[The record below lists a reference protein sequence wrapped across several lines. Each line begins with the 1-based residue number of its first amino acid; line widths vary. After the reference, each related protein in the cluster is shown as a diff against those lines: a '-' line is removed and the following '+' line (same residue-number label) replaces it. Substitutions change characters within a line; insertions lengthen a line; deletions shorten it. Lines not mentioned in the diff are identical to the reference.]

1 MSEELTKE
9 NLLKKIEENSFYF
22 GEISEDL
29 KKDIDVAKALIEKNG
44 YGSFDKIDE
53 SFKKNKELLILAYQ
67 RDTGGY
73 NSNAS
78 NDDYVPQE
86 FMNDVEVLCAAV
98 KSGWSFDKVTDELK
112 KNKQIIMASV
122 ERTPRD
128 FEKLSEEFR
137 NDESVLLAAF
147 EKKESFFS
155 PYQFASDALKSNK
168 DVAMKVM
175 NKNGM
180 SLEYVSDDLKKD
192 REVVLVAVQN
202 RGHSLQ
208 YADESFRKDREIAL
222 FAAKDGASNYI
233 DASFKTDEEICL
245 TLIKKSE
252 RDIFWCD
259 ESLKKDKAFMI
270 KAIQANKYLTLEHTS
285 LNEEPEIKDL
295 IQQGKA
301 ITKLYCEE
309 LFGVLKKLVPD
320 VEYLC
325 FAWSG
330 GGDSFGG
337 YRLKAVKYPDQD
349 VNATPLEEQLTNTIQ
364 EIMDYS
370 GVIEELDLNIGWV
383 GSFTCQGGL
392 VIALKPLTGN
402 FEWQIGSNAVHDE
415 YNKVLEEPYDRTVC
429 TISLSEGYQG
439 LSISG
444 EGAEEVTDWDNVE
457 EDEDPEPQY
466 DTNYFD
472 RNVPFKD

>member
-1 MSEELTKE
+1 MSEEFTKE
-9 NLLKKIEENSFYF
+9 SLLKKIEESSFYF

-29 KKDIDVAKALIEKNG
+29 KKDIDVAKALIQKNG
-44 YGSFDKIDE
+44 YGGFDNIDA

-67 RDTGGY
+67 HDTGGY
-73 NSNAS
+73 NPNAS

-86 FMNDVEVLCAAV
+86 FMKDIEVLCAAV
-98 KSGWSFDKVTDELK
+98 KSGWSFDKVVDELK
-112 KNKQIIMASV
+112 NNKKIVMASV

-137 NDESVLLAAF
+137 NDESVLLAAL

-168 DVAMKVM
+168 EVAMKVM

-192 REVVLVAVQN
+192 REVVLAAVQN

-208 YADESFRKDREIAL
+208 YADESFRKDREVVM
-222 FAAKDGASNYI
+222 FAAQDGASNYI
-233 DASFKTDEEICL
+233 NKSFKTDKEICL
-245 TLIKKSE
+245 TLIKKNA

-259 ESLKKDKAFMI
+259 DSLKKDKAFMVE
-270 KAIQANKYLTLEHTS
+270 AIQANRYVTLEHS
-285 LNEEPEIKDL
+285 ALNEEPEIKNL

-337 YRLKAVKYPDQD
+337 YRLKGVKHPGQD
-349 VNATPLEEQLTNTIQ
+349 VNATPLDEDLTNTIQ

-370 GVIEELDLNIGWV
+370 GVIEELDLNINWV
-383 GSFTCQGGL
+383 GAFTCQGGL
-392 VIALKPLTGN
+392 VVALKPLSTPL
-402 FEWQIGSNAVHDE
+402 EWKISGNAVNSEFNVIEE
-415 YNKVLEEPYDRTVC
+415 YDVVIS
-429 TISLSEGYQG
+429 TINLNEGYQG

-444 EGAEEVTDWDNVE
+444 EGEEDVTDWDSAE
-457 EDEDPEPQY
+457 EDEEVEPQF
-466 DTNYFD
+466 DTYYFD

>member
-9 NLLKKIEENSFYF
+9 NLLKKIEESSFYF

-192 REVVLVAVQN
+192 REVVLAAVQN

-208 YADESFRKDREIAL
+208 YADESFRKDREIAI

-233 DASFKTDEEICL
+233 DASFKTD
-245 TLIKKSE
+245 
-252 RDIFWCD
+252 
-259 ESLKKDKAFMI
+259 
-270 KAIQANKYLTLEHTS
+270 
-285 LNEEPEIKDL
+285 
-295 IQQGKA
+295 
-301 ITKLYCEE
+301 
-309 LFGVLKKLVPD
+309 
-320 VEYLC
+320 
-325 FAWSG
+325 
-330 GGDSFGG
+330 
-337 YRLKAVKYPDQD
+337 
-349 VNATPLEEQLTNTIQ
+349 
-364 EIMDYS
+364 
-370 GVIEELDLNIGWV
+370 
-383 GSFTCQGGL
+383 
-392 VIALKPLTGN
+392 
-402 FEWQIGSNAVHDE
+402 
-415 YNKVLEEPYDRTVC
+415 
-429 TISLSEGYQG
+429 
-439 LSISG
+439 
-444 EGAEEVTDWDNVE
+444 
-457 EDEDPEPQY
+457 
-466 DTNYFD
+466 
-472 RNVPFKD
+472 